1 MNVLLLSWIFLL
13 LPLALSAQ
21 PSRSV
26 PVAGIVRDSATGEPL
41 RFATVRVEGTTKGS
55 ITRADGT
62 FLLRLDTGSY
72 TLAFSMIGYRAARRP
87 ITLVDDSVFVEVFLA
102 DAPYRVPEL
111 VVSAEDPGVGIMR
124 RALRR
129 KSHQVDSLESY
140 RYTLYTRFVVGTDT
154 LTAGRSSGRND
165 TTIFSIFE
173 SYSDGYYRKPDD
185 YYNEIVQRRQT
196 ANVPPEANFVAF
208 GTNLNAYDDR
218 ITILGEEIT
227 TPFDPD
233 ALDYYDFVLERVTEE
248 DEGVEVSRIRVE
260 PKSDGR
266 KLFSG
271 YVGIDAARS
280 VPIYVELQPN
290 RAVSLPFDA
299 DLTYRQTFTLSDGF
313 VLPSGMN
320 ILSSLQA
327 SIFWIINPRLDIEI
341 QTVSYDYR
349 CNIPLDDDLFSRR
362 RVEASPSTDR
372 FDSAFWNRNAVMPL
386 RPEELAAYDQIR
398 TAIENPDSLEGTS
411 LVDKVFGEIPRMIGR
426 LNRRPFTGLDDIL
439 RYNRIHGAYIGA
451 GLTGEIAPG
460 LEATVKGG
468 YGTADERGY
477 GEIALTRFL
486 DENRHYSLFG
496 SGYRR
501 LARRDNPLIVTTR
514 GITLLSLIWGND
526 YGDYYY
532 ADGFELGAEAG
543 FGQSKFIRRD
553 IFVRPTTARIYFRN
567 ERQASA
573 LSHET
578 FALFGGDTPR
588 RRNPGI
594 IDGALRSVGFE
605 LNIDY
610 SPLRTIS
617 DFGVRLTG
625 ELSEPSLIPSDFR
638 FRQYTATLLWR
649 TRTLPLW
656 ELDLRLSGG
665 ISQGETPPQRF
676 FSLESAASAIAG
688 EAVFRGMDVKEF
700 YGDRFLSVSVEH
712 NFGEVV
718 PGVLRI
724 PNVAAFGIEF
734 ILLGRIGWTEFS
746 SRTLAYSGTA
756 LPTTQETKEQ
766 YYYEAGIGFNRVLL
780 FFRFDLS
787 ARLSQV
793 DRPRLFFT
801 ISGATF

>member
-1 MNVLLLSWIFLL
+1 MKPALLLWLLLLS
-13 LPLALSAQ
+13 LPLSAQ
-21 PSRSV
+21 PSRTIPIGGV
-26 PVAGIVRDSATGEPL
+26 VRDSVTGEPL
-41 RFATVRVEGTTKGS
+41 RFATVRIEGTTKGS

-62 FLLRLDTGSY
+62 FLLRLEAGSY
-72 TLAFSMIGYRAARRP
+72 TLAFSMVGYRAVRRSV
-87 ITLVDDSVFVEVFLA
+87 TLTADSVFIEVLLA
-102 DAPYRVPEL
+102 DAPFKVPEL

-129 KSHQVDSLESY
+129 KDRQVDSLGTYSY
-140 RYTLYTRFVVGTDT
+140 RLYTRFVVSTDT
-154 LTAGRSSGRND
+154 LTAGRSSGRSD

-185 YYNEIVQRRQT
+185 YYNEIIQRRQT

-208 GTNLNAYDDR
+208 GTNLNAYDDQ
-218 ITILGEEIT
+218 ITILGEEIA
-227 TPFDPD
+227 TPFNPD

-248 DEGVEVSRIRVE
+248 DEGVEISRIRVE
-260 PKSDGR
+260 PNSNGR

-280 VPIYVELQPN
+280 VPVYVELKPN
-290 RAVSLPFDA
+290 RAVALPFDA
-299 DLTYRQTFTLSDGF
+299 DLTYNQKFTLSDGF
-313 VLPSGMN
+313 VLPSGMS

-327 SIFWIINPRLDIEI
+327 SIFWIIAPRLDIEI

-362 RVEASPSTDR
+362 RVEAAPSADE
-372 FDSAFWNRNAVMPL
+372 FDSTYWNRNVVMPL

-411 LVDKVFGEIPRMIGR
+411 LVDKIFGEIPRIIGK
-426 LNRRPFTGLDDIL
+426 LNRKPFTGLDDIF
-439 RYNRIHGAYIGA
+439 RYNRVHGAYLGA
-451 GLTGEIAPG
+451 GLTGEIVPG
-460 LEATVKGG
+460 LEATIRGG
-468 YGTADERGY
+468 YGTADGRGY
-477 GEIALTRFL
+477 GEIALTGFL
-486 DENRHYSLFG
+486 DSNRHYSLFG

-501 LARRDNPLIVTTR
+501 LARRDNPLIVTAR
-514 GITLLSLIWGND
+514 GITLLSLLWGND

-532 ADGFELGAEAG
+532 SDGFELGAEAG
-543 FGQSKFIRRD
+543 FGQLKFIRRD
-553 IFVRPTTARIYFRN
+553 IFVRPTTLRIYLRS
-567 ERQASA
+567 EHQATA
-573 LSHET
+573 LSHQT
-578 FALFGGDTPR
+578 FALFGGDAPR
-588 RRNPGI
+588 RENPGI
-594 IDGALRSVGFE
+594 IDGTFRSVGFE
-605 LNIDY
+605 LNLNY

-625 ELSEPSLIPSDFR
+625 EFSDPTLIPSDFR
-638 FRQYTATLLWR
+638 FQQYTGTIVWR

-665 ISQGETPPQRF
+665 FSYGEVPPQRF

-688 EAVFRGMDVKEF
+688 EAVFRGMEVKEF
-700 YGDRFLSVSVEH
+700 YGDRFASVSMEH
-712 NFGEVV
+712 NFGEII

-734 ILLGRIGWTEFS
+734 ILLGRLGWTAFS
-746 SRTLAYSGTA
+746 QQTLAHTA
-756 LPTTQETKEQ
+756 TLLPSTDSTGDR

-780 FFRFDLS
+780 FFRVDLS

-793 DRPRLFFT
+793 ERPKLFLT